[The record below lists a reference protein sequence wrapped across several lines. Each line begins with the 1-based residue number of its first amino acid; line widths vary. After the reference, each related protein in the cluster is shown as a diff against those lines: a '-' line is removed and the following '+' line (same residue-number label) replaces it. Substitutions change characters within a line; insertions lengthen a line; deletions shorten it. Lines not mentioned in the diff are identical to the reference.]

1 MKVDLY
7 IGNQRVDTFS
17 DESVELNSSIAN
29 INDITKITTEYT
41 KSFTVPA
48 NDNNNGIFKHYYDAD
63 IDNSFDA
70 RTKVDGRIDIN
81 GVPFKYGKWK
91 LEKVIVQKQKPDSY
105 TINFRGNLVSLKDK
119 FKDDEISQLDLTD
132 FNHLYNSDNVL
143 AGLTGSLF
151 SGDLIYNLFT
161 KKRYYYNSNAGDT
174 ATENICNTGVLWSD
188 LKPSLRLIKIIE
200 AIETKYDVTFSR
212 EFFGRSEFKELFIW
226 LNADTSILGRP
237 TEQLID
243 WDSGNG
249 GDFGLS
255 NTTDIWTNTQTT
267 AYKYRYRITVEPTDP
282 TIPYKVIVK
291 NFGVKV
297 AEFNCEGGDFTT
309 NFATVLQTNGANT
322 PFEYS
327 FYISASNSIEYEASI
342 LLRRTNL
349 VGGGVFDRQSFA
361 STNLLIDTFDVAENL
376 PKIKV
381 IDFMKALFQMFKL
394 IVIADEYDGIYINTL
409 RDYYASGN
417 LHNLTEYVDF
427 SKYEVERGTI
437 LNTIKFKFSEPT
449 TILNR
454 QFLLNT
460 GLAYGDE
467 EIILQDEDGALLDGD
482 SLEIE
487 LPFEQFIYENLQDQE
502 DNVITNVV
510 LASIFDEAG
519 EPVNPKGHLF
529 YNLLQDITDKP
540 IKFIDD
546 TATEVDLTEINIPLH
561 TFGVVNPQY
570 STVFSEEFN
579 EYNNVLI
586 TNTLYSNYYSEYIDS
601 IFNIKKRNFRYTCKN
616 VPVRILTTIA
626 LNDIIL
632 IKDRY
637 YRINDYNLNL
647 LTKDLTLNLI
657 NSFDNTINAVD
668 LLQNT
673 FFVDGREQSIT
684 FFVPNEF
691 VLSGDGTFYTAVND
705 NGLVTFAIEENTTGD
720 QREST
725 IDLTANGNIT
735 KLTVVQYE
743 ND

>member
-7 IGNQRVDTFS
+7 IGNKRVDTFS
-17 DESVELNSSIAN
+17 DESIELNSSIAN
-29 INDITKITTEYT
+29 INDITKVTTEYT

-70 RTKVDGRIDIN
+70 RTKVDGRIDLN
-81 GVPFKYGKWK
+81 SVPYKYGKWK
-91 LEKVIVQKQKPDSY
+91 LEKVIVNKQNPDSY

-119 FKDDEISQLDLTD
+119 FKDDEISSLNLTA
-132 FNHLYNSDNVL
+132 FNHLYNADNVL
-143 AGLTGSLF
+143 DGLTGSLF
-151 SGDLIYNLFT
+151 SGNVIYNIFT
-161 KKRYYYNSNAGDT
+161 KKRYYYNSNVGDT
-174 ATENICNTGVLWSD
+174 AVENICNTGVLWSD
-188 LKPSLRLIKIIE
+188 LKPSLKVIKIIE
-200 AIETKYDVTFSR
+200 AIETKYNLSFSR
-212 EFFGRSEFKELFIW
+212 EFFGRSEFKELYIW
-226 LNADTSILGRP
+226 LNADSAILGRP

-255 NTTDIWTNTQTT
+255 NTTNIWTNTQTT
-267 AYKYRYRITVEPTDP
+267 FDKYRYRITVEPTDL
-282 TIPYKVIVK
+282 TVPYKIIVK

-297 AEFNCEGGDFTT
+297 AEFSCDGGDFTT

-322 PFEYS
+322 PFQYS
-327 FYISASNSIEYEASI
+327 FYISASNSLEYEASI
-342 LLRRTNL
+342 LLRKNIL
-349 VGGGVFDRQSFA
+349 GGVFDRQSFA

-394 IVIADEYDGIYINTL
+394 IVIADEYDNIYINTL
-409 RDYYASGN
+409 RDYYAGGK
-417 LHNLTEYVDF
+417 LHDLTNYVDY
-427 SKYEVERGTI
+427 SKFEVERGTI

-449 TILNR
+449 TILNK

-467 EIILQDEDGALLDGD
+467 EVILQDEDGMLLDGD
-482 SLEIE
+482 SLEIQ
-487 LPFEQFIYENLQDQE
+487 LPFEQFIYENLQDQD
-502 DNVITNVV
+502 DNGITNVV
-510 LASIFDEAG
+510 LASIFDETL

-529 YNLLQDITDKP
+529 YNKLQDITSKP

-546 TATEVDLTEINIPLH
+546 TATEIDLDEINIPLH
-561 TFGVVNPQY
+561 TFGVINPQY

-579 EYNNVLI
+579 EYNNVII
-586 TNTLYSNYYSEYIDS
+586 TNTLYSNYYSEYIES
-601 IFNIKKRNFRYTCKN
+601 IFNIKKRNFRYTFKN

-626 LNDIIL
+626 LNDIIK

-637 YRINDYNLNL
+637 YRFNDYNLNL
-647 LTKDLTLNLI
+647 LTKDLNTNLI
-657 NSFDNTINAVD
+657 NSFDNTIGAVN

-673 FFVDGREQSIT
+673 FFVDDKAQEIT
-684 FFVPNEF
+684 FYVPNEF
-691 VLSGDGTFYTAVND
+691 VLSGSGGFFTAVND
-705 NGLVTFAIEENTTGD
+705 NGLITLDIEANTTGE
-720 QREST
+720 QREG
-725 IDLTANGNIT
+725 IILLTNNGKET